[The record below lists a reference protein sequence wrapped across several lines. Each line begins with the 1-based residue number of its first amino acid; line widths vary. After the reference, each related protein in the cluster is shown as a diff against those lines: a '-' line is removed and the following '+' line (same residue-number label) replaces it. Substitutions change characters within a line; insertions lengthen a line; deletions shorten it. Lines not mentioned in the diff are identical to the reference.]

1 MHPAK
6 SVILFTT
13 ASGAGYGLMALAIL
27 FALLGNLPAEP
38 VLGLAI
44 FITGFGLVTG
54 GLLSSTFH
62 LGHPERAW
70 RAMSQWRT
78 SWLSREGVIS
88 LVSYLPAGLFALAW
102 VFLGDVSNPLVQALG
117 WAGIACCVLTIF
129 TTSMIYASLKTIHAW
144 CNFYVPLGY
153 LALGGATGAA
163 LLSAIAHFYELGD
176 ASIDAVA
183 LLFLIVGLGLKL
195 IYWRHIDT
203 TKSKSSAES
212 ATGLGSMGKVRLL
225 EAPHSQ
231 ANYLMQEMGFRIAR
245 KHADKL
251 RQIALL
257 IGFVLPALAFV
268 LGVIFPGGFFLI
280 WLAPLAAILALVGAM
295 VERWLF
301 FAEAKHTVMLYYGAT
316 AA

>member
-13 ASGAGYGLMALAIL
+13 ASGAGYGLMALASL
-27 FALLGNLPAEP
+27 FALLGLLPPEP
-38 VLGLAI
+38 MLGLI
-44 FITGFGLVTG
+44 VFGIGFGLVTA

-70 RAMSQWRT
+70 RALSQWRT

-88 LVSYLPAGLFALAW
+88 LFSYLPTGLFALAW
-102 VFLGDVSNPLVQALG
+102 IFLGDVSNPIVQVLG
-117 WAGIACCVLTIF
+117 WLGVASCALTIF

-144 CNFYVPLGY
+144 CNFYVPLSY

-163 LLSAIAHFYELGD
+163 LLSGVTHVFGLGH
-176 ASIDAVA
+176 SVIDAVA
-183 LLFLIVGLGLKL
+183 LLFLIIGLGLKL

-245 KHADKL
+245 KHSEKL
-251 RQIALL
+251 RQIAL
-257 IGFVLPALAFV
+257 IMGFVLPALAFV
-268 LGVIFPGGFFLI
+268 LGLVFPGSFVI
-280 WLAPLAAILALVGAM
+280 WLAPAAALLALIGVM

-301 FAEAKHTVMLYYGAT
+301 FAEAKHTVMLYYGAD